1 MEMTLY
7 DLNAQAILQMEQE
20 PDDSMESTLFT
31 FLIEKYDTTK
41 HFLLL
46 CRDISYY
53 TIFEKSSEVYYGED
67 FNLLNELKECVEP
80 YGDIKT
86 LYITDNGTIELW
98 TVNKFDDILC
108 FLLFPCDDWVVNI
121 PW

>member
-46 CRDISYY
+46 CKDISYY
-53 TIFEKSSEVYYGED
+53 TIFEKSSEVYYGEE

-80 YGDIKT
+80 YGNIKT